1 MIDFLV
7 VLFIVSIIG
16 IIISLVMKK
25 VNNKVEKQNKIKGN
39 KILLI
44 ISIILCVVSFV
55 GIVIVEPDTEIVIP
69 NINDDV
75 IDNIEDNDKENNIE
89 EPEDEIIEN
98 VKYDLSNLPSYSN
111 SPYVAING
119 NVPYFEESD
128 LTTESYEKYSEL
140 DKWKRCRVAM
150 ACIGIDIMPDIPRE
164 YIGNIEPT
172 GWKQEEYEN
181 IPGGY
186 LYNRCHLIGHQL
198 TGENANRQNL
208 ITGTRYM
215 NEEMLEFENQIAD
228 YIKETHNHVL
238 YRVTPIFEGENKL
251 ASGVLMEAKSV
262 EDDGKGIL
270 FNVYCYN
277 VQPGIEIDYST
288 GSSKGPKDTDGSNNE
303 ADEENNYILNKS
315 SMKFHKITCSSVE
328 TISEKNK
335 EEYYGYRSELIVNGY
350 EPCKGCNP

>member
-7 VLFIVSIIG
+7 VLFFVSMIG

-25 VNNKVEKQNKIKGN
+25 GNNKVENQNKLKGN

-44 ISIILCVVSFV
+44 ISIILCVVSFA
-55 GIVIVEPDTEIVIP
+55 GIGIVEPDTEIEIP
-69 NINDDV
+69 SINDDI
-75 IDNIEDNDKENNIE
+75 IDNNDKENNIE
-89 EPEDEIIEN
+89 EPEDEIIET
-98 VKYDLSNLPSYSN
+98 VKYDLSNIPSYSN
-111 SPYVAING
+111 SPYVEING

-128 LTTESYEKYSEL
+128 LTTESYEKYSQL
-140 DKWKRCRVAM
+140 DKWERCQVAM
-150 ACIGIDIMPDIPRE
+150 ACIGIDIMPEVPRK
-164 YIGNIEPT
+164 YTGNIKPT
-172 GWKQEEYEN
+172 GWEQEKYNN
-181 IPGGY
+181 IPGYY

-208 ITGTRYM
+208 ITGTIYM
-215 NEEMLEFENQIAD
+215 NVEGMLQFENKIAD

-238 YRVTPIFEGENKL
+238 YRVTPIYEGNNKL

-288 GSSKGPKDTDGSNNE
+288 GASKGPKYTGDSN
-303 ADEENNYILNKS
+303 DEVDKENDYILNKS

-335 EEYYGYRSELIVNGY
+335 EEYYGYRSELIEQGY
-350 EPCKGCNP
+350 KPCNSCNP